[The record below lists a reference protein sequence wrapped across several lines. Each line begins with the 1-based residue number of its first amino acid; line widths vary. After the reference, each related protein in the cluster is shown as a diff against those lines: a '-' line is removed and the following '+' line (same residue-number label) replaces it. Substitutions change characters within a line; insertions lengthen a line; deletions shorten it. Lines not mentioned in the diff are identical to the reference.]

1 MKDYRHQQT
10 WRDPWD
16 RPSLDMV
23 VRPDKPKRNVT
34 RRDLLLPTGSP
45 SAKLLALTFVGGIAM
60 TVLYVLAP
68 AMAILIVTPVR
79 VPTQWFWGG
88 LGITAIIL
96 WLALF
101 VLAVREDVSDR
112 RYAQRL

>member
-16 RPSLDMV
+16 RPSLDRV
-23 VRPDKPKRNVT
+23 VRPDKPKRNVA
-34 RRDLLLPTGSP
+34 RRDLLIPSGPPT
-45 SAKLLALTFVGGIAM
+45 AKLLGLTFVGGIGM

-68 AMAILIVTPVR
+68 AMAILIVTPVK
-79 VPTQWFWGG
+79 VPAQWFWVGVG
-88 LGITAIIL
+88 VTAITL

-101 VLAVREDVSDR
+101 VLAIWEEASDR